1 MDIYH
6 FIILFL
12 TETSWTVLHCLGC
25 YLCAWLVLLHTIFNQ
40 WLCPVREAC
49 VRAIKFCNN
58 CKIKN
63 FAKACRNLIIG
74 SLSICSLL
82 SALSNTLGSKII
94 CIHKYVV
101 RFDFV
106 LRIGIFL
113 PKLFWPTVRKN
124 CSTDWEKILKFEA
137 EGWEFAKILRSLEQF
152 VWTVKV

>member
-1 MDIYH
+1 MNSIA
-6 FIILFL
+6 LP
-12 TETSWTVLHCLGC
+12 
-25 YLCAWLVLLHTIFNQ
+25 WLLL
-40 WLCPVREAC
+40 VRLVSFVAHYFQSMIVSGARS

-82 SALSNTLGSKII
+82 SALSNTLGSNII

-106 LRIGIFL
+106 LRIGILL
-113 PKLFWPTVRKN
+113 PKLFWPTVRKIVLLI
-124 CSTDWEKILKFEA
+124 EKYFWNSRLK
-137 EGWEFAKILRSLEQF
+137 AKNLQNI
-152 VWTVKV
+152 WDH